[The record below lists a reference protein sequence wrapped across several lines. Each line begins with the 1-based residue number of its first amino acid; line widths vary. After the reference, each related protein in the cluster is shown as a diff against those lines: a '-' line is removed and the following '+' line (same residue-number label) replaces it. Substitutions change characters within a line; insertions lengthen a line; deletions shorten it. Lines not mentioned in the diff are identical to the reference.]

1 MAVFVLDTNVLL
13 SAALTPPSPPGCIV
27 LQLTAVDS
35 PHQLAFSEQ
44 TWDELVNVLQRRK
57 FDVYISTDERLVY
70 LRQLESVALWCA
82 PQIGVTDCPDPDDNR
97 ILEVALAASAQA
109 VVSGDKD
116 LLVLHPWRG
125 IPILRAAPFLP
136 LHSAAH

>member
-13 SAALTPPSPPGCIV
+13 SAALTPPSPPGRIV
-27 LQLTAVDS
+27 LQLAAVDS

-57 FDVYISTDERLVY
+57 FDVYISADERLAY
-70 LRQLESVALWCA
+70 LLQLESVALWCA
-82 PQIGVTDCPDPDDNR
+82 PQIGVTDCRDHDDNR

-125 IPILRAAPFLP
+125 IPILRAAPFLA